1 MAETAQNTGT
11 TPLEPM
17 GILDYWGRIDQELKD
32 LKRLAAGMVIVI
44 GSVEDCLGAA
54 WDYADNAPLDCE
66 IKRKID
72 AAVFSHEEA
81 LTALGE
87 QVSAARAAIEKAQ
100 EEMDACAPLIDDLR
114 DFEANATAWQSLYQA
129 REALSVG
136 GRPGRAASVIEKI
149 DEAIKQLKHNASIV
163 FLHT

>member
-1 MAETAQNTGT
+1 MPGT
-11 TPLEPM
+11 TRATPPL
-17 GILDYWGRIDQELKD
+17 G
-32 LKRLAAGMVIVI
+32 
-44 GSVEDCLGAA
+44 
-54 WDYADNAPLDCE
+54 CE

-72 AAVFSHEEA
+72 AAIFSHEEA

-100 EEMDACAPLIDDLR
+100 EEMDACAPLIDDLQ

-129 REALSVG
+129 REALGVG
-136 GRPGRAASVIEKI
+136 GHPGRAASVIEKI

-163 FLHT
+163 FFHT